1 MLREACIIAAHD
13 EAMRRQ
19 YYCAA
24 SRGEALDL
32 FRPHIPPHSINGA
45 MMFTRQSKS
54 TLGYIPLLAALVLAL
69 GSSRSI
75 ATSTTPKITRLP
87 SLTMGCS
94 DYVSCGFPS
103 AVNTGVLKGT
113 TLKPISGGPDGLT
126 ITQDGTV
133 IDGADITGWVNV
145 NANNVTIR
153 NSRISTTG
161 YWGIMLSEG
170 HSGLKV
176 LNCTIVG
183 VVGQGADNGGEDYG
197 IANYGGPDVEI
208 AYNDISEFAHNFAGS
223 NGYVHDN
230 YMHDMQAFIYGNGTD
245 YAHLE
250 DVYDGGD
257 DTRPL
262 ILRHNTFLDQVTGD
276 RGETAAVYATDDFG
290 PLSNVTIDN
299 NWMAGGAYALYAGS
313 RAGNNATNIHVTNNY
328 FSTVYFPNSGFYG
341 PLGAYDPNGA
351 GNVFVTNVFADGPNA
366 GQLITP

>member
-1 MLREACIIAAHD
+1 MHL
-13 EAMRRQ
+13 Q

-24 SRGEALDL
+24 LRRGGDIPAPGGGSATAVLD
-32 FRPHIPPHSINGA
+32 RTSHSINGA
-45 MMFTRQSKS
+45 TMSTRLSKPRPGF
-54 TLGYIPLLAALVLAL
+54 LPLLAALVLAL
-69 GSSRSI
+69 SGGNVAARS
-75 ATSTTPKITRLP
+75 AAPKHARVP
-87 SLTMGCS
+87 AFTMGCS

-113 TLKPISGGPDGLT
+113 VLKPMSGGSDGIN

-133 IDGADITGWVNV
+133 IDGTDITGWINV
-145 NANNVTIR
+145 TANNVTIR

-161 YWGIMLSEG
+161 YWGIMLAEG
-170 HSGLKV
+170 FSGLKV

-230 YMHDMQAFIYGNGTD
+230 YMHDMQAFIYGTGTD

-250 DVYDGGD
+250 DVYDGGN

-290 PLSNVTIDN
+290 PLANVTIDN
-299 NWMAGGAYALYAGS
+299 NWMAGGAYALYAGGRTGHS
-313 RAGNNATNIHVTNNY
+313 TNIRVTHNY
-328 FSTVYFPNSGFYG
+328 FSTAYFPNSGFYG
-341 PLGAYDPNGA
+341 PLGAYDPDGE
-351 GNVFVTNVFADGPNA
+351 GNVFSTNVFADGPNA